1 MRLPK
6 LRDAAMLLQ
15 HTTMMLPASMVITSS
30 TVIYAKASQSTYAV
44 AASKNSSPALLPPA
58 SPSDPSVI
66 YIIDSEY
73 IKASRW
79 RSPEE
84 IMYTKN
90 VVSRWINA
98 PRTCTEELC
107 AFLKRSLLR
116 QAIVY
121 SGHASH
127 TNVYSVLPTEHTTS
141 RMSLAKRVR
150 LRKSSAPRSLSITR

>member
-15 HTTMMLPASMVITSS
+15 HITMMVPASMIMTPT

-84 IMYTKN
+84 IMYMKN
-90 VVSRWINA
+90 VVSCWINAPMHA

-127 TNVYSVLPTEHTTS
+127 TNIYSVLPIEHTTS
-141 RMSLAKRVR
+141 RMSLSKRVR
-150 LRKSSAPRSLSITR
+150 L